1 MSHLNRKK
9 IYSSLHHPLLLLII
23 GALISSYIIP
33 FYTRAWQDHQKEL
46 ELKTDLVGEISN
58 SVATILIKTQTTKA
72 IISTPYKEFYNAF
85 EEWESG
91 SAIIQ
96 SELRA
101 YFFNSHLPQLWTNY
115 SFILSDFAFLS
126 ISANICARA
135 NYIEEIQKYF
145 NIHQVINRTEINNCA
160 MEFDRSQQIS
170 TTPFA
175 ADLEAIDWDELIK
188 HGNDTKLSSSWLALK
203 QNIITQKDRII
214 QEILDLHI
222 QAFS

>member
-1 MSHLNRKK
+1 
-9 IYSSLHHPLLLLII
+9 
-23 GALISSYIIP
+23 
-33 FYTRAWQDHQKEL
+33 
-46 ELKTDLVGEISN
+46 V
-58 SVATILIKTQTTKA
+58 
-72 IISTPYKEFYNAF
+72 
-85 EEWESG
+85 
-91 SAIIQ
+91 
-96 SELRA
+96 
-101 YFFNSHLPQLWTNY
+101 TNY